1 MKSIF
6 KFVKLEK
13 ATDNKH
19 KWVMTLFNTKTNK
32 MNNIKFGAKGY
43 DDFTTFDKKI
53 RDEKKRLYQI
63 RHQNDNLEKENSPGA
78 LSMFILWN
86 KGTVEESLKDY
97 LKYFGIEKY

>member
-43 DDFTTFDKKI
+43 DDFTITK
-53 RDEKKRLYQI
+53 DEKRKRLYQI

-86 KGTVEESLKDY
+86 KPTIEESLKDY
-97 LKYFGIEKY
+97 LKYFNIDKY